1 MPVTV
6 AMYDKAFEETGG
18 QLNALGLDIT
28 VHTFGRDG
36 KFLIDGVATA
46 PEEVDVDYLW
56 LSNHIYN
63 GDF

>member
-6 AMYDKAFEETGG
+6 AMYDKAFEEIGE

-36 KFLIDGVATA
+36 KSNGRRGRDGA
-46 PEEVDVDYLW
+46 W
-56 LSNHIYN
+56 GS
-63 GDF
+63 